1 MNRKFL
7 KYNQKQNCLKTK
19 FHENFRT
26 DSEESEIQPETSK
39 SSRQNTRKQ
48 PQKQPSQSTTRSR
61 KQSQPQNRQQQQQRD
76 VQPPRRQQASNNQE
90 APLLRN
96 IRMLQSVNENN
107 IIPRAPFGRLTREI
121 MQIHGDFRITK
132 EAFDVLKEALE
143 TYLVELFEDSYRL
156 ALHRQRVTL
165 TPADIKLVLYL
176 RGARDPGYSI
186 SCS

>member
-1 MNRKFL
+1 LFEK
-7 KYNQKQNCLKTK
+7 K
-19 FHENFRT
+19 FHETFRT
-26 DSEESEIQPETSK
+26 DSEESESQPETSK
-39 SSRQNTRKQ
+39 STRQSTRKQ
-48 PQKQPSQSTTRSR
+48 PQKQPNQSTTRSR
-61 KQSQPQNRQQQQQRD
+61 KQSQPQNRQQQQQKNREQD
-76 VQPPRRQQASNNQE
+76 VQAPRRPQASNNQE
-90 APLLRN
+90 TPLLRN

-121 MQIHGDFRITK
+121 MQCHGDFRITK

-156 ALHRQRVTL
+156 ALHRKRVTL
-165 TPADIKLVLYL
+165 TPADMKLVLYL